1 MAENLCL
8 IEKLS
13 FLTQI
18 ESKEIDMFQYLEEL
32 VKETVKT
39 LQATFR
45 SKVNAGD
52 FSTLPPS
59 LNVLVHLLS
68 ELKEIF
74 FE

>member
-1 MAENLCL
+1 
-8 IEKLS
+8 
-13 FLTQI
+13 
-18 ESKEIDMFQYLEEL
+18 MFQYLEEL